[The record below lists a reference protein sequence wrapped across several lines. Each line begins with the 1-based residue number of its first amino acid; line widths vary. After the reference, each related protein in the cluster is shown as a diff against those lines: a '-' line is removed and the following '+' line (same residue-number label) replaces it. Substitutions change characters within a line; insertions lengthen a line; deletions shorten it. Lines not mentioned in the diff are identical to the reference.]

1 MDRMKPDSCMKGALD
16 DSMKEYNLSDAC
28 MERRHEINHMI
39 STLRITLSPE
49 QSRQLNRLLKAI
61 DRDDSLFAS
70 EAYMHGVVEGIALRN
85 KYVMNL

>member
-1 MDRMKPDSCMKGALD
+1 
-16 DSMKEYNLSDAC
+16 
-28 MERRHEINHMI
+28 MI

>member
-1 MDRMKPDSCMKGALD
+1 MDRMKLDACMKEALD

-70 EAYMHGVVEGIALRN
+70 EAYTHAVVEGIARRN